1 MGLSKPNKD
10 GLSFASLLFSP
21 ARRHRF
27 CIFCA
32 KGGSCFK
39 CLQENLLPH
48 TLSASTQLHACFYQ
62 SPATAHPL
70 RRLHFVVV
78 STLLLLSE
86 QRELYRYTETTSVYV
101 VLSKLRIIMHY
112 YDTTKHDSIQPYMA
126 ICISS
131 ITQSAEQKETN
142 IVLVVAEN
150 M

>member
-1 MGLSKPNKD
+1 MGSQHLSKPNKD

-32 KGGSCFK
+32 KGGS
-39 CLQENLLPH
+39 QENLRPH
-48 TLSASTQLHACFYQ
+48 TLSASTHLHACFYQ

-86 QRELYRYTETTSVYV
+86 QRALYRYTETTLVYI

-126 ICISS
+126 ICIAS
-131 ITQSAEQKETN
+131 ITPSAE
-142 IVLVVAEN
+142 
-150 M
+150 